1 MRRLD
6 RLLTIQRRDK
16 TQDPESGQEIYTWVD
31 RAHRRE
37 AAYRPL
43 SGDERFAAAQWS
55 ARQQVEFELRYLDDV
70 ADVNPLDRIIY
81 PAPDEANL
89 QSPASHFIFDVID
102 SAEQGR
108 QRSLKIKCARR
119 AEIAS

>member
-6 RLLTIQRRDK
+6 RLLTIQRREK
-16 TQDPESGQEIYTWVD
+16 TQDASGQEIYAWVD
-31 RAHRRE
+31 RVHLRE

-55 ARQQVEFELRYLDDV
+55 ARQQVEFELRYSDDV

-89 QSPASHFIFDVID
+89 QSPASHFIFDVMD
-102 SAEQGR
+102 CAEQGR
-108 QRSLKIKCARR
+108 QRALKIKCVRR